1 MQSCEN
7 NEFRRNSFPDSV
19 KKEELTRSRGHPL
32 DANPPE
38 GEHRRVMINVEER
51 ELIVLFADDEEESVG
66 ELQHFREVVPP
77 DCVND
82 LWKDRKCEFDAETSC
97 FVGIGILVRL

>member
-7 NEFRRNSFPDSV
+7 GKRVPPKKKLVSRQSV

-32 DANPPE
+32 DADPPE
-38 GEHRRVMINVEER
+38 GEHRRVMINVKER

-77 DCVND
+77 DCVDD
-82 LWKDRKCEFDAETSC
+82 LQSYW
-97 FVGIGILVRL
+97 IGS